1 MWRKA
6 IEREKKST
14 EFERIAEK
22 SLQQN
27 ENEKEEES
35 SEELERR
42 NREFEKLFEVPPE
55 ERDRAQR
62 MQVIDRAAAAIAA
75 AKALLKESAPLPVE
89 SVQVGTDGGGE
100 EMEDQQEGK

>member
-1 MWRKA
+1 M
-6 IEREKKST
+6 

-22 SLQQN
+22 SVEGI
-27 ENEKEEES
+27 ENGES
-35 SEELERR
+35 GEELERR
-42 NREFEKLFEVPPE
+42 NREFEKLFEVPVE

-75 AKALLKESAPLPVE
+75 AKSLLKESAPAAE
-89 SVQVGTDGGGE
+89 SGGGE